1 MKVRVYLV
9 KIADRSRCWAHRFVD
24 TAN

>member
-9 KIADRSRCWAHRFVD
+9 KIADRSRRWAHRFVD